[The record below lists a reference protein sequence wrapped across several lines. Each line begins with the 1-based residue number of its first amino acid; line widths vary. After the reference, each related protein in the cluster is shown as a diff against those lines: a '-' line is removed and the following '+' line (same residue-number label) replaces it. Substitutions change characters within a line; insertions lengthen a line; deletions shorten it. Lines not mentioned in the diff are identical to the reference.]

1 MKNKNEKDRRLD
13 SLFSDYMESGE
24 SPSVNVTF
32 KAKEY
37 IRKSMA
43 KATVAERAAVTETGE
58 SAISTD
64 GAFGHRRIAAYF
76 GGFLAAIVILTAAIL
91 IGNGRG
97 GVTPGDDFL
106 QSVMSSEIAS
116 LEVKKSEYSSKEF
129 MPFIDGASVS
139 EYREY
144 YEKENNNSGDDEG
157 KTVAYYVEYTV
168 DGVKTR
174 LYVKESG
181 VPDSSGAFPDHSAPS
196 AEVGITHKISD
207 GNSSCYGF
215 SRGGY
220 VYYFEFTTTDKKAV
234 DEIVGKIKKSF

>member
-37 IRKSMA
+37 IRQSMA

-58 SAISTD
+58 SARSTD
-64 GAFGHRRIAAYF
+64 SAFGHRRIAAYF
-76 GGFLAAIVILTAAIL
+76 GGFLAAIVILTVVIL

-196 AEVGITHKISD
+196 AEVCITHKISD
-207 GNSSCYGF
+207 GYSSCYGF